1 MIMISGSSDR
11 AIVDLQQ
18 GDYEELDQM
27 NAAKPYAKAAF
38 RVNQPQDLGIAL
50 ARAIRVSVSG
60 GPGGVYLDLPANVLA
75 ATMEKDE
82 ALTTI
87 VKVENPSPALLPC
100 PKSVTSAISLLAK
113 AERPLIIL
121 GKGAAYSQADEQLR
135 EFIESTQIPFLPM
148 SMAKGILEDT
158 HPLSAAAA
166 RWFALANADVV
177 MLVGA
182 RLNWLLAHG
191 KKGWAADTQFIQL
204 DIEPQEID
212 SNRPIAVPVV
222 GDIASSMQGMLAELK
237 QNTFT
242 TPLVWRDILNIHK
255 QQNAQKMHEKLST
268 DTQPLNYFNALSA
281 VRDVLRENRIFI

>member
-1 MIMISGSSDR
+1 MISGSSDR

-60 GPGGVYLDLPANVLA
+60 RPWREFILICQQMSLA

-135 EFIESTQIPFLPM
+135 EFIESAQIPFLPM

-166 RWFALANADVV
+166 LFVCPRQ
-177 MLVGA
+177 MLT
-182 RLNWLLAHG
+182 LSCLLVH
-191 KKGWAADTQFIQL
+191 D
-204 DIEPQEID
+204 
-212 SNRPIAVPVV
+212 
-222 GDIASSMQGMLAELK
+222 
-237 QNTFT
+237 
-242 TPLVWRDILNIHK
+242 
-255 QQNAQKMHEKLST
+255 
-268 DTQPLNYFNALSA
+268 
-281 VRDVLRENRIFI
+281 

>member
-1 MIMISGSSDR
+1 MISGSSDR

-60 GPGGVYLDLPANVLA
+60 RLAVFILICQQMSLA

-113 AERPLIIL
+113 
-121 GKGAAYSQADEQLR
+121 S
-135 EFIESTQIPFLPM
+135 
-148 SMAKGILEDT
+148 
-158 HPLSAAAA
+158 
-166 RWFALANADVV
+166 
-177 MLVGA
+177 
-182 RLNWLLAHG
+182 
-191 KKGWAADTQFIQL
+191 
-204 DIEPQEID
+204 
-212 SNRPIAVPVV
+212 
-222 GDIASSMQGMLAELK
+222 
-237 QNTFT
+237 
-242 TPLVWRDILNIHK
+242 
-255 QQNAQKMHEKLST
+255 
-268 DTQPLNYFNALSA
+268 
-281 VRDVLRENRIFI
+281 

>member
-1 MIMISGSSDR
+1 MISGSSDR

-60 GPGGVYLDLPANVLA
+60 RPGGVYLDLPANVLA

-87 VKVENPSPALLPC
+87 VKVENPLPALLPC

-121 GKGAAYSQADEQLR
+121 GKGAAYSQSDEQLR
-135 EFIESTQIPFLPM
+135 EFIESAQIPFLPM

-166 RWFALANADVV
+166 RFVCP
-177 MLVGA
+177 
-182 RLNWLLAHG
+182 G
-191 KKGWAADTQFIQL
+191 KC
-204 DIEPQEID
+204 
-212 SNRPIAVPVV
+212 
-222 GDIASSMQGMLAELK
+222 
-237 QNTFT
+237 
-242 TPLVWRDILNIHK
+242 
-255 QQNAQKMHEKLST
+255 
-268 DTQPLNYFNALSA
+268 
-281 VRDVLRENRIFI
+281 

>member
-1 MIMISGSSDR
+1 MISGSSDR

-60 GPGGVYLDLPANVLA
+60 RPGGVYLDLPANVLA

-82 ALTTI
+82 ALATI

-148 SMAKGILEDT
+148 SMAKGIWKIRIHFLRRLRVRLRWQMLM
-158 HPLSAAAA
+158 LSC
-166 RWFALANADVV
+166 
-177 MLVGA
+177 
-182 RLNWLLAHG
+182 LLG
-191 KKGWAADTQFIQL
+191 
-204 DIEPQEID
+204 
-212 SNRPIAVPVV
+212 
-222 GDIASSMQGMLAELK
+222 
-237 QNTFT
+237 
-242 TPLVWRDILNIHK
+242 RD
-255 QQNAQKMHEKLST
+255 
-268 DTQPLNYFNALSA
+268 
-281 VRDVLRENRIFI
+281 